1 MTYENYINRESNSLI
16 CDFKMSA
23 DQAITSTSS
32 YSETVLIT
40 SVSGDA
46 GVTISNN
53 IINLPKGYE
62 FLVRFFVG
70 VSRNSTNAELYT
82 KAMFSDGSSI
92 DSATVSEIGGGTSN
106 NQSSLEDVTF
116 VIDTSRESKSIVF
129 KTHKTLGYTVTMLK
143 DHCYGIILGFEK

>member
-1 MTYENYINRESNSLI
+1 MTYENYINRESSSLI

-23 DQAITSTSS
+23 DQADTSTSN

-46 GVTISNN
+46 GVSINNN
-53 IINLPKGYE
+53 IVTLPKGYE

-70 VSRNSTNAELYT
+70 VSRNNIDAELYT
-82 KAMFSDGSSI
+82 KVEFSDGSIVSG
-92 DSATVSEIGGGTSN
+92 ATVSEIGGAGN

-116 VIDTSRESKSIVF
+116 VVDTSKEEKSVVF
-129 KTHKTLGYTVTMLK
+129 KTHKTSGYTVTLLS
-143 DHCYGIILGFEK
+143 DHCYGMILGFEK